1 MMYLTVRQEQSMPED
16 KVQISLRLLS
26 NIVERFDAL
35 SGHLDRDR
43 SWLMVRAL
51 KRYLEEEGAD
61 ILDEAEGMVE
71 LDQGLGSDLDEVMRR
86 AREIVTE
93 TATGNIRR
101 TG

>member
-1 MMYLTVRQEQSMPED
+1 MMYPTVRQEQSMPED
-16 KVQISLRLLS
+16 KVQISLRLPS

-61 ILDEAEGMVE
+61 ILDEAEGMIE
-71 LDQGLGSDLDEVMRR
+71 LDQGLGSDLDEVLRR

>member
-1 MMYLTVRQEQSMPED
+1 MPED
-16 KVQISLRLLS
+16 KVQISLRLPS

>member
-1 MMYLTVRQEQSMPED
+1 MPED

>member
-16 KVQISLRLLS
+16 KVQISLRLPS